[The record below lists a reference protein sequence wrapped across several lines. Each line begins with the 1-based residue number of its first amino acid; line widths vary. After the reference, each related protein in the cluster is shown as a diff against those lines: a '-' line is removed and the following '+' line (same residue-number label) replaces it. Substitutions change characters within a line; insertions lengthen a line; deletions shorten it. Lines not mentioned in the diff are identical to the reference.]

1 MKNLKLY
8 VAAAF
13 LLLVAIGL
21 LVGIMRGYG
30 VAEIERYGDRG
41 RLSHVAQMG
50 GTYIRLLEWN
60 GREFLVNTNGG
71 ILEVTK

>member
-1 MKNLKLY
+1 
-8 VAAAF
+8 
-13 LLLVAIGL
+13 
-21 LVGIMRGYG
+21 
-30 VAEIERYGDRG
+30 
-41 RLSHVAQMG
+41 MG